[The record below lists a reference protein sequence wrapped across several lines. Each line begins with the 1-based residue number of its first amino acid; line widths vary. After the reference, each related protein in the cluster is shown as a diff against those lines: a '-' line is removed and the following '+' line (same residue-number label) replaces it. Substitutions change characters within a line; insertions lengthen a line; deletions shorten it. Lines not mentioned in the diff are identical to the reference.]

1 MEGHYSIRQ
10 RAGLFLGIP
19 IFLIMLFSSPI
30 GGMSREAHLT
40 GAVAILMSIFWI
52 TEAIPIPATALLPL
66 VLFPMLKIQKAS
78 DVAISYGD
86 TIIYLFMGGFF
97 IAEAMQKC
105 NLHKRIALFIIK
117 RLGTEKRKIILGF
130 MISTAFISLWIS
142 NTATALMMLP
152 IATAVT
158 LSLEELDKDTIGD
171 KVLRKSHFGKA
182 LMLAVAYSASIGG
195 IGTLI
200 GTPPNLI
207 FAAISKKLFP
217 NSPSVGFAY
226 WMIIGL
232 PVVIIMIPISWY
244 YLVSFGFKVK
254 KEKFEK
260 GTTVIDEKIKELGSM
275 KLSEKLVLGIFSLT
289 AFGWI
294 FRENINIGS
303 FTIPGWSNL
312 LGINEF
318 IHDSTVAIFSAV
330 LLFLIPV
337 NLRKKEFL
345 LDWET
350 AKNIPWGILILF
362 GGGIALSSAFTV
374 SGLSHWIGESL
385 KFFSSFSPFW
395 IIIIVSVVAILLTEV
410 ASNTATATI
419 FMPIMGSLAVF
430 LKVHPH
436 ILMIPVTISVS
447 LAFML
452 PVATPP
458 NAVVFSS
465 GYLEISDMVKAGV
478 ILDIIGCI
486 LITALLYFLIF
497 PILGINPT
505 ILPEWAL

>member
-1 MEGHYSIRQ
+1 MEGHYSIYQ
-10 RAGLFLGIP
+10 KIGLILGLT
-19 IFLIMLFSSPI
+19 IFLIMLFSPSI
-30 GGMSREAHLT
+30 GSMSREAYLT

-52 TEAIPIPATALLPL
+52 TEAIPIPATALIPL
-66 VLFPMLKIQKAS
+66 VLFPILKIQKAS
-78 DVAISYGD
+78 DVAVSYGD
-86 TIIYLFMGGFF
+86 NIIYLFMGGFF

-117 RLGTEKRKIILGF
+117 RLGTEKRRIVLGF

-142 NTATALMMLP
+142 NTATALMMFP
-152 IATAVT
+152 IAVAVT
-158 LSLEELDKDTIGD
+158 LSLEEIEKNGD
-171 KVLRKSHFGKA
+171 KNVIMKKSNLGKA

-200 GTPPNLI
+200 GTPPNLV

-217 NSPSVGFAY
+217 NSPAVGFAY
-226 WMIIGL
+226 WMMIGL

-244 YLVSFGFKVK
+244 YLVSFGFKIK

-260 GTTVIDEKIKELGSM
+260 GSTIIDEKIKELGPM
-275 KLSEKLVLGIFSLT
+275 KLSEKFVLGIFSLT

-294 FRENINIGS
+294 LRENIKIGS
-303 FTIPGWSNL
+303 FIIPGWSNL

-318 IHDSTVAIFSAV
+318 IQDSTVAMFSSV

-374 SGLSHWIGESL
+374 SGLSRWIGESL
-385 KFFSSFSPFW
+385 RYFSNFSPFW
-395 IIIIVSVVAILLTEV
+395 IIIIVSLAAIALTEV
-410 ASNTATATI
+410 TSNTAAATI
-419 FMPIMGSLAVF
+419 FMPIMGGLAVF

-452 PVATPP
+452 PVSTPP

-465 GYLEISDMVKAGV
+465 GYLEISDMVKAGA

-505 ILPEWAL
+505 VVPGWAI